1 MFSNLIR
8 SDRETGRSV
17 ERLKTVINQRTL
29 SDVYGVFDNLPGLR
43 GLWTAASVDQAG
55 AMYDRS
61 GQGRTLTYTGNPTLN
76 LYNNLVP
83 YWDYDGTGDYHARVD
98 EAGLDVLGTETSIVA
113 ALRGM
118 TMGGWFWFDR
128 LANAEALISKLG
140 AAGQFSHQLIVQADN
155 TFRALV
161 SGDGTATV
169 TVASTVTHTIDQW
182 YFVIQRFDPSTS
194 LEVIVNGVAAINT
207 TSIPASIFGST
218 APFNIAGQNSGSALL
233 DGRCALAF
241 LCGTVLPDELI
252 QHLFHSSQVVFDV

>member
-17 ERLKTVINQRTL
+17 ERLKTVVNQRTL

-83 YWDYDGTGDYHARVD
+83 YWDYDGTGDYHARPD
-98 EAGLDVLGTETSIVA
+98 EAGLDITGTETTIA
-113 ALRGM
+113 TTLRGL

-128 LANAEALISKLG
+128 LATVEGLIAKNAASPG
-140 AAGQFSHQLIVQADN
+140 SQTQFVVLADN
-155 TFRALV
+155 TFRMLV
-161 SGDGTATV
+161 SLDGTATTAV
-169 TVASTVTHTIDQW
+169 ISTVTHGTGAW
-182 YFVIQRFDPSTS
+182 YFAVGRFVPSTS
-194 LEVIVNGVAAINT
+194 LDVYVNGVKATNT
-207 TSIPASIFGST
+207 TSIPASIFNGSG
-218 APFNIAGQNSGSALL
+218 ALNIAAQATFNHL

-241 LCGTVLPDELI
+241 LCAAALPDELI